1 VPHDLLGLASDELVD
16 HFRKVLCVAGLL
28 DAEPQANQEEEHG
41 EQGKDDQLKGQRVAD
56 WVTRIRGM
64 NAQLPE
70 QKIQGRREPVIQQ
83 VGKKID
89 PGKHFGL

>member
-1 VPHDLLGLASDELVD
+1 
-16 HFRKVLCVAGLL
+16 
-28 DAEPQANQEEEHG
+28 
-41 EQGKDDQLKGQRVAD
+41 
-56 WVTRIRGM
+56 M